1 MEEISARIKAKA
13 EQLIQDKK
21 VKKEVE
27 THKRVHFSVVGTEEI
42 HSVIYDKGKNKWFCD
57 CSYNSLKNKT
67 CSHIVSAQL
76 LLQK

>member
-13 EQLIQDKK
+13 EQLVQDKK

-27 THKRVHFSVVGTEEI
+27 THKRVHFSVVGTEET
-42 HSVIYDKGKNKWFCD
+42 HSVIYDKEKNEWTCS

-67 CSHIVSAQL
+67 CSHIVAS
-76 LLQK
+76 QKILK